1 MALAVLAYL
10 CLLYYGSLYPFG
22 YWRHPAF
29 PLMQFLPI
37 WPDHL
42 DKGDVL
48 QNVLVYAPFGM
59 LCTLWLLR
67 AMPVLS
73 AATLAIALGALVS
86 FSIECLQQFNP
97 ARVASTVDI
106 VMNTLGSAGGAM
118 LACSIVRHT
127 ISGRLVMA
135 WRDRW
140 FLPGPLANTGLVVV
154 GFWILSQTSPLV
166 PTMDVGHFRHALAG
180 LLRAIQEP
188 QMADIARFARYALMT
203 TGLGLML
210 MLLVR
215 PGKPAALLLAAML
228 GAVMFAKIIVVSRV
242 LSLEAMGGTA
252 LAFAACL
259 VIRRLPAR
267 LPAAVGMMSIAAGF
281 AVSELAPG
289 GIGIGVSFNWI
300 PFAGHMRSIT
310 ALENILE
317 LLWPFMAIAWFVRW
331 NAPARLVAL
340 HAIVGAVIVGGA
352 VFAMEW
358 QQQWLPG
365 RYGDMTQVLLCVAGW
380 IMPWCVRKDATG

>member
-10 CLLYYGSLYPFG
+10 CLLYYGSLYPFA
-22 YWRHPAF
+22 YWRHPAY
-29 PLMQFLPI
+29 PLMQFLPL

-59 LCTLWLLR
+59 LCTLWLQR
-67 AMPVLS
+67 AMPVLR
-73 AATLAIALGALVS
+73 AAALAVALGALVS

-106 VMNTLGSAGGAM
+106 VMNMLGSAGGAM
-118 LACSIVRHT
+118 LAGSIVRHT
-127 ISGRLVMA
+127 ISGRLLMA

-140 FLPGPLANTGLVVV
+140 FLRGPLANTGLVVV
-154 GFWILSQTSPLV
+154 GFWMLSQTSPLV
-166 PTMDVGHFRHALAG
+166 PTMDVGHLRHALAG
-180 LLRAIQEP
+180 LLRALQEP
-188 QMADIARFARYALMT
+188 QAADLSRFARYALMT

-228 GAVMFAKIIVVSRV
+228 GAVMLAKIVVVSRV
-242 LSLEAMGGTA
+242 LSIEAIGGTA
-252 LAFAACL
+252 LAFAACIVL
-259 VIRRLPAR
+259 RRLPAK
-267 LPAAVGMMSIAAGF
+267 LLTAVGVMSIAAGF

-289 GIGIGVSFNWI
+289 SGGMGVSFNWI

-331 NAPARLVAL
+331 NAPARLAAL
-340 HAIVGAVIVGGA
+340 HLVVGALLVGGA

-358 QQQWLPG
+358 QQQWMPG

-380 IMPWCVRKDATG
+380 IMPWCVREDATG